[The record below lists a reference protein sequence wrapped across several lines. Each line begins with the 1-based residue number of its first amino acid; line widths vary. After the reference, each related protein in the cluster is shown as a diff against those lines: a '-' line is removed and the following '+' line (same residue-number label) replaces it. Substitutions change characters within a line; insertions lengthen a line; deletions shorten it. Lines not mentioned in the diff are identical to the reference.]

1 MRLTQPQYIVFPAVC
16 QYIQV
21 FYGKPQYNVAAARML
36 CRCRCG
42 GITSCSSVAPP
53 QRCCLLLRGYGYRA
67 QPTRGTGARRR
78 GGVIQTAACS
88 CPRRP
93 ARAKPPHAAASEA
106 PHADSCPRQARQERR
121 GSAQPRR
128 GLRKAH
134 RPPPAHTS
142 RKLLQCAR
150 ERRRT
155 DKHNGARAG
164 TTLAGGDNLPPA
176 CRVFAMLFR
185 SAHFWRV
192 WLSLSSVFRRRCSCY
207 CYCV

>member
-1 MRLTQPQYIVFPAVC
+1 MWLLCVCCAAVWRHNIVQQC
-16 QYIQV
+16 ST
-21 FYGKPQYNVAAARML
+21 AAAVL
-36 CRCRCG
+36 
-42 GITSCSSVAPP
+42 SFVAG
-53 QRCCLLLRGYGYRA
+53 LWISGA
-67 QPTRGTGARRR
+67 ADTGDGSAAA
-78 GGVIQTAACS
+78 GGVMKTAACS
-88 CPRRP
+88 CPRRTP
-93 ARAKPPHAAASEA
+93 ERNRPTRRRAKHRTSFG
-106 PHADSCPRQARQERR
+106 CPRQARQERR

-150 ERRRT
+150 ERRRN

-192 WLSLSSVFRRRCSCY
+192 WLSLSSVFRRRCFCY